1 VHKVP
6 KFIRSTLGFALVI
19 VGVLFIILP
28 GPAVLFLPLGLA
40 LLSVDYPKAKVWLK
54 RCQRM
59 MSKSAQQLDRWLLA
73 RKHR

>member
-1 VHKVP
+1 MHKVP